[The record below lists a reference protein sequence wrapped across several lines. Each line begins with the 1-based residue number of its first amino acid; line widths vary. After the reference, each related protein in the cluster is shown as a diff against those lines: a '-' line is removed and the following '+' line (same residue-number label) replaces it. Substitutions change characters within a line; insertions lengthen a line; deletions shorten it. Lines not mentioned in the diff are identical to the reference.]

1 MRISDWS
8 SDVCSSDLGARRF
21 DPGALTILDE
31 LQFHIGDHAEYGD
44 DHSPHVARRRH
55 LWFKDAQRSSLFIK
69 LMHQVQ
75 DIARG
80 AAEPVEPQHD
90 QFVAGVHKLHDRF
103 QFRAPAPRGPRSGLG
118 TDNFATCILEA
129 ANLDIQILVRGA
141 DAGIRSEEHT
151 SELQSLMRISY
162 AVFCLKKKNNKSPLT
177 VAKQCQMTHTHNIQ

>member
-1 MRISDWS
+1 MCVFFFKQKTAYEMRISDWS
-8 SDVCSSDLGARRF
+8 SDVCSSDL
-21 DPGALTILDE
+21 
-31 LQFHIGDHAEYGD
+31 
-44 DHSPHVARRRH
+44 RH
-55 LWFKDAQRSSLFIK
+55 LWLKDAQRSSLFIK

-90 QFVAGVHKLHDRF
+90 QLVAGVHKLHDRF

-141 DAGIRSEEHT
+141 DAGISDT
-151 SELQSLMRISY
+151 SQ
-162 AVFCLKKKNNKSPLT
+162 
-177 VAKQCQMTHTHNIQ
+177 

>member
-8 SDVCSSDLGARRF
+8 SDVCSSDLNAGLAGAGGKATADFIVIDVLLPAFVNAFGARRF

-31 LQFHIGDHAEYGD
+31 LQLHIGDHAEYGD

-55 LWFKDAQRSSLFIK
+55 LWLKDAQRSSLFIK
-69 LMHQVQ
+69 LVHQVQ

-90 QFVAGVHKLHDRF
+90 QLVAGVHKLHDRF

-118 TDNFATCILEA
+118 TETFANCLLEA
-129 ANLDIQILVRGA
+129 AHLDNPILLRGPN
-141 DAGIRSEEHT
+141 AGI
-151 SELQSLMRISY
+151 
-162 AVFCLKKKNNKSPLT
+162 
-177 VAKQCQMTHTHNIQ
+177 